1 LVHSISKFFQ
11 SILQLG
17 IQPEMTFVQRRNI
30 QVTNGVALISLLIT
44 FPFFIPLVFAKTQ
57 TDVIINIVTNLFSSV
72 PALVILYLAK
82 LGRHNAARLLL
93 LFYFMAFLF
102 GLPFF
107 VGHYSG
113 TNMHLATVLL
123 GTILLFE
130 NRWLV
135 LLSFTI
141 TWFLLVFSNY
151 LFSAPINHLNLEI
164 NNPIFILN
172 SLSMG
177 IMFYFAA
184 NAFKQESNLY
194 QKQIELTNDELADK
208 NKQIKESIQYA
219 QYIQKSLLPDIAP
232 LQKVF
237 PDSFIFYQPRD
248 VVSGD
253 FYWLQPLPNGLFCV
267 AVADCTGHGVP
278 GALMSMLGLSYLE
291 QIVVERGVHQ
301 PNLVLQELD
310 TAIRKSLRQDTTQNQ
325 NGLDIGLCLID
336 QTSQILHFAGAYHP
350 AWLVSSQGQWHELKA
365 NRHSIGSKARQEN
378 FAFEL
383 QTFQYQPDTMLYLFS
398 DGYKDQFGGAN
409 NQKFSTKQL
418 KSLLIGLSPLPCGEQ
433 AAQVE
438 QGINQ
443 WMQAGKE
450 AQIDDISL
458 LGIRLT

>member
-1 LVHSISKFFQ
+1 MKSILSFFQ
-11 SILQLG
+11 SVLQLG

-44 FPFFIPLVFAKTQ
+44 FPFLIPLVFAKTQ
-57 TDVIINIVTNLFSSV
+57 TDVIINIVANLFSSV
-72 PALVILYLAK
+72 PALVVLYLAK
-82 LGRHNAARLLL
+82 LGRHHAARMLL

-123 GTILLFE
+123 GTVLLLE

-141 TWFLLVFSNY
+141 TWFLLAFSNY
-151 LFSAPINHLNLEI
+151 LFSAPINYMNLEI
-164 NNPIFILN
+164 NNAIFILN

-194 QKQIELTNDELADK
+194 QKQIELTNAELANK
-208 NKQIKESIQYA
+208 NKQIEESIQYA
-219 QYIQKSLLPDIAP
+219 QYIQKSLLPDVTP
-232 LQKVF
+232 LQKAF

-253 FYWLQPLPNGLFCV
+253 FYWLQQLPKGLFYV
-267 AVADCTGHGVP
+267 ALADCTGHGVP

-291 QIVVERGVHQ
+291 QIVVERGIQQ

-325 NGLDIGLCLID
+325 NGLDIALCLID
-336 QTSQILHFAGAYHP
+336 ETNQTLHFAGAYHP
-350 AWLVSSQGQWHELKA
+350 AWLIDTQGECQELKP
-365 NRHSIGSKARQEN
+365 NRYSIGSKARQAN
-378 FAFEL
+378 PGFEV
-383 QTFQYQPDTMLYLFS
+383 QVVSFKPETMLYLFS

-418 KSLLIGLSPLPCGEQ
+418 KSLLIGLSPLPCSDQ
-433 AAQVE
+433 ATQVE
-438 QGINQ
+438 QRINQ
-443 WMQAGKE
+443 WMKIGKE

-458 LGIRLT
+458 LGIRLI